1 MAHHPRERLFSLF
14 GLVIWGDFADLTIYR
29 SRYKNIVF
37 FPKTYPKKP
46 PSEAQAAQRERFKN
60 ALTRWNELPENRKT
74 QWHLAAKRAY
84 LCMHGYNLWQFHEL
98 TKRTDLIRTIQRQ
111 TRTHLLDN

>member
-1 MAHHPRERLFSLF
+1 MAQQPQQRLFSLF
-14 GLVIWGDFADLTIYR
+14 GIVIWGDFGPFTIYR

-60 ALTRWNELPENRKT
+60 ALTRWNQLQKHQKT
-74 QWHLAAKRAY
+74 QWNLAARRAY
-84 LCMHGYNLWQFHEL
+84 LCMTGYNLWQYHEL
-98 TKRTDLIRTIQRQ
+98 TKRTDIIRTIERN
-111 TRTHLLDN
+111 TRTHLLDT